1 MNIFLGG
8 NNMFSNSNCAS
19 VPLVANIDGNGNN
32 GGWADGGWL
41 WIIVVFALLFGW
53 GNGGF
58 GGFGGNNGGG
68 YVATAA
74 TQADIQRGFD
84 NSAVISKLDGI
95 SNGLCDGFYAMNNSM
110 LTGFNGINTNIMQTG
125 YGIQQAINAD
135 TVANMQNTNALQ
147 AQLANCC
154 CETREAIQG
163 VNYNMATN
171 TCALQNT
178 MNNNTRDIIDSQQ
191 AGTRAILDYL
201 CTKENADLR
210 DKVQKLELSA
220 SQDRQSA
227 LLTTAMTAQA
237 QQIVN
242 SVNPTAIPAY
252 VVPNPNAYAY
262 GYGCNTGWVSTVKY
276 HLMLVDLYTTIYIKA
291 DDSDIDDIYHALLN
305 PPVYPSL
312 GEYGDLCK
320 IEAVDIVELKELDKP
335 ISAPLD
341 TQSYIPVN
349 KGNFAGTI
357 YGINNKY
364 EIIKGFRRFQ
374 KVSCYLVDKG
384 QEVVSNLF
392 DDDKPIIFI
401 D

>member
-19 VPLVANIDGNGNN
+19 IPLVANIDGNGNN

-178 MNNNTRDIIDSQQ
+178 ICNNTRDIIDSQQ
-191 AGTRAILDYL
+191 AGTRAILDFL
-201 CTKENADLR
+201 TNDKIATLTAENNDLR
-210 DKVQKLELSA
+210 RAA
-220 SQDRQSA
+220 SQDRQNA
-227 LLTTAMTAQA
+227 LLTTQMAAQT
-237 QQIVN
+237 QQIIN
-242 SVNPTAIPAY
+242 AVNPAPIPAY
-252 VVPNPNAYAY
+252 TVPNPNAYAY
-262 GYGCNTGWVSTVKY
+262 GCGCNTGC
-276 HLMLVDLYTTIYIKA
+276 
-291 DDSDIDDIYHALLN
+291 
-305 PPVYPSL
+305 
-312 GEYGDLCK
+312 GC
-320 IEAVDIVELKELDKP
+320 
-335 ISAPLD
+335 
-341 TQSYIPVN
+341 
-349 KGNFAGTI
+349 
-357 YGINNKY
+357 
-364 EIIKGFRRFQ
+364 
-374 KVSCYLVDKG
+374 
-384 QEVVSNLF
+384 
-392 DDDKPIIFI
+392 
-401 D
+401 

>member
-1 MNIFLGG
+1 
-8 NNMFSNSNCAS
+8 MFESNTPFMMPVTPAGSNYGSGA
-19 VPLVANIDGNGNN
+19 
-32 GGWADGGWL
+32 GWGDGGWL

-53 GNGGF
+53 GNNGF
-58 GGFGGNNGGG
+58 GGGFGGNGG

-147 AQLANCC
+147 SQLANCC

-191 AGTRAILDYL
+191 AGTRAILDFL
-201 CTKENADLR
+201 TNDKIATLQAENNDLR
-210 DKVQKLELSA
+210 RAA
-220 SQDRQSA
+220 SQDRQNA
-227 LLTTAMTAQA
+227 LLTTTMAAQTS
-237 QQIVN
+237 QIIN
-242 SVNPTAIPAY
+242 AVNPTAIPAY

-262 GYGCNTGWVSTVKY
+262 GCGYNNGCG
-276 HLMLVDLYTTIYIKA
+276 
-291 DDSDIDDIYHALLN
+291 
-305 PPVYPSL
+305 
-312 GEYGDLCK
+312 C
-320 IEAVDIVELKELDKP
+320 
-335 ISAPLD
+335 
-341 TQSYIPVN
+341 
-349 KGNFAGTI
+349 
-357 YGINNKY
+357 
-364 EIIKGFRRFQ
+364 
-374 KVSCYLVDKG
+374 
-384 QEVVSNLF
+384 
-392 DDDKPIIFI
+392 
-401 D
+401 

>member
-110 LTGFNGINTNIMQTG
+110 LTGFNGINTNVMQTG
-125 YGIQQAINAD
+125 YGI
-135 TVANMQNTNALQ
+135 
-147 AQLANCC
+147 
-154 CETREAIQG
+154 
-163 VNYNMATN
+163 
-171 TCALQNT
+171 
-178 MNNNTRDIIDSQQ
+178 QQ

-201 CTKENADLR
+201 CAKENADLR
-210 DKVQKLELSA
+210 DKVQRLELSA
-220 SQDRQSA
+220 SQDRQNA
-227 LLTTAMTAQA
+227 LLTTAMTAQT

-252 VVPNPNAYAY
+252 VVPNPNA
-262 GYGCNTGWVSTVKY
+262 
-276 HLMLVDLYTTIYIKA
+276 
-291 DDSDIDDIYHALLN
+291 
-305 PPVYPSL
+305 
-312 GEYGDLCK
+312 
-320 IEAVDIVELKELDKP
+320 
-335 ISAPLD
+335 
-341 TQSYIPVN
+341 
-349 KGNFAGTI
+349 
-357 YGINNKY
+357 
-364 EIIKGFRRFQ
+364 
-374 KVSCYLVDKG
+374 
-384 QEVVSNLF
+384 
-392 DDDKPIIFI
+392 
-401 D
+401 